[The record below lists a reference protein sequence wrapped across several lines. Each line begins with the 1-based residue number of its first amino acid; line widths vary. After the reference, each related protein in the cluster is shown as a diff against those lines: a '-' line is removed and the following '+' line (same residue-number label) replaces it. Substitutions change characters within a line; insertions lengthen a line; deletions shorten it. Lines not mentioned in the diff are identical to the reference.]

1 MVGRP
6 FVLVDRDGTLLE
18 DTVYPHRL
26 ADYIPLPG
34 AIEGLRLLQA
44 AGFGIAVIT
53 NQSGIGRGVF
63 SEEDFQ
69 RYQAHFIGDFAAQ
82 GAHIEA
88 TYFCP
93 HLPDE
98 GCNCRKP
105 ATGLLEQA
113 QRDLGIDLER
123 SWVIGDRPEDM
134 QLARRAGCACVY
146 VLTGHGANR
155 RDELEPDVVMADD
168 FLGAAQHVLAHS
180 AKRSSAT
187 EPR

>member
-1 MVGRP
+1 MVIVESPAKAKTIERYLG
-6 FVLVDRDGTLLE
+6 
-18 DTVYPHRL
+18 
-26 ADYIPLPG
+26 PG
-34 AIEGLRLLQA
+34 YKVKASMGH
-44 AGFGIAVIT
+44 V
-53 NQSGIGRGVF
+53 
-63 SEEDFQ
+63 
-69 RYQAHFIGDFAAQ
+69 
-82 GAHIEA
+82 
-88 TYFCP
+88 
-93 HLPDE
+93 
-98 GCNCRKP
+98 
-105 ATGLLEQA
+105 
-113 QRDLGIDLER
+113 RDLPPHDMGIDLER